1 MSLLFNIENLTK
13 KSVTQVQHTGFHIG
27 TTDRLSLKP
36 ANGMV
41 RPRSHPWS
49 AELRYGKGCISC
61 GPSCRASWRREP
73 MRSCLACCA
82 SSSLGIAPPI
92 DGTIRLRSGAVHG
105 QLLRRCVP
113 QQSASEPP
121 YCPGGRSRRSPG
133 RTPRPIRKRLLSV
146 AGLAAL
152 GDCAICHT
160 DASGI
165 VNAGGRAIETPFG
178 MVYSTNITPD
188 PATGIGTWSYPA
200 FERVMREAIHRDGR
214 QLDPAFPHP
223 HFAKVTDA
231 DLQALYAYLMVQA
244 PVRAENLRSALT
256 FPFNLR
262 PLLAGWNALFHASSA
277 RTGPGKINDME
288 SRRLSGRGPRPL
300 RRMSFASPI
309 ASR

>member
-1 MSLLFNIENLTK
+1 MSEVCSGSFV
-13 KSVTQVQHTGFHIG
+13 SVWRAAI
-27 TTDRLSLKP
+27 LP
-36 ANGMV
+36 W
-41 RPRSHPWS
+41 RS
-49 AELRYGKGCISC
+49 
-61 GPSCRASWRREP
+61 
-73 MRSCLACCA
+73 
-82 SSSLGIAPPI
+82 IAPIARP
-92 DGTIRLRSGAVHG
+92 DPSTYSQATIAR
-105 QLLRRCVP
+105 
-113 QQSASEPP
+113 
-121 YCPGGRSRRSPG
+121 GRQ
-133 RTPRPIRKRLLSV
+133 
-146 AGLAAL
+146 LAAL

-178 MVYSTNITPD
+178 KVYSTSVTPD

-200 FERVMREAIHRDGR
+200 FERAMREGIHRDGR
-214 QLDPAFPHP
+214 QLYPAFPHP

-262 PLLAGWNALFHASSA
+262 PLLAGWNALFHASSV

-288 SRRLSGRGPRPL
+288 WRRLSGRGPRPL